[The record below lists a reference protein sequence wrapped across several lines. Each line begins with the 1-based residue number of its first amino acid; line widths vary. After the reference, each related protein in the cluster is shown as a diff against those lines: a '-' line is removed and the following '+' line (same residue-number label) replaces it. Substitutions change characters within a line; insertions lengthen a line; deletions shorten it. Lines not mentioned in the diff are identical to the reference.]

1 MDNKLKLQVKCLEE
15 ECKKYIEIIKISQ
28 ERIPSYNR
36 YDFVSV
42 FYKGLFFDYYTI
54 EKLRGISLPANIE
67 LMVLRN
73 MCEQLIEF
81 IYCLRRL
88 VNFGD
93 WFGAGESEYSK
104 KNQKDSE
111 YELIKSE
118 IKNINSK
125 RYNKAQVYEMCNFID
140 GGRSKE
146 KIGTLLYLGYS
157 VLSEQVHNSYYNM
170 YLDKVT
176 NDRYSEINVNDTQ
189 IISFFNIFK
198 LELKMESENQ
208 KNS

>member
-1 MDNKLKLQVKCLEE
+1 MYNKLKLKIKYLEG
-15 ECKKYIEIIKISQ
+15 ECKKYIETIKISQ
-28 ERIPSYNR
+28 ERIPSYNK
-36 YDFVSV
+36 YDFVLV

-67 LMVLRN
+67 LMILRN

-111 YELIKSE
+111 YESIKSE
-118 IKNINSK
+118 FKKINSK
-125 RYNKAQVYEMCNFID
+125 RYNKAKVYEMCNLID

-146 KIGTLLYLGYS
+146 KIGTFLYLGYS
-157 VLSEQVHNSYYNM
+157 ILSEQVHNSYYNM
-170 YLDKVT
+170 YLDSVT
-176 NDRYSEINVNDTQ
+176 NDRYSEINANDKQ
-189 IISFFNIFK
+189 IIGFFDIFTS
-198 LELKMESENQ
+198 ELKMESENT